1 MSKSSNLTA
10 GDGLSLAADVIKLLA
25 PVLKETDKAKLEN
38 LKKNSRMVQDVFRR
52 MLNGEPIVKDYGDPH
67 AYTFVAFRN
76 ETSRDYRVELDN
88 DIRFVIQ
95 TYNVRTDDNH
105 LLEVRLQAY
114 NVREKKFVEGW
125 ERKFEK
131 LMPMLG
137 SDGFVSITSLNDFC
151 MFDRTNVQDKLIA
164 ERAVLVLHDNSGDY
178 HLEIR
183 VPEGKSFLL
192 HEDVP
197 VDYQELKALGV
208 KAVGQFV

>member
-1 MSKSSNLTA
+1 MSKSSPLTA

-52 MLNGEPIVKDYGDPH
+52 LLNGEPIVRDYGDPY

-76 ETSRDYRVELDN
+76 ETSRDYRVELDP

-95 TYNVRTDDNH
+95 THNVRSPEDH
-105 LLEVRLQAY
+105 LLEVRLLAY
-114 NVREKKFVEGW
+114 NVRKKEFVEGW

-137 SDGFVSITSLNDFC
+137 SDGFVSITSLNNFTL
-151 MFDRTNVQDKLIA
+151 FDRTNVQNKLIA
-164 ERAVLVLHDNSGDY
+164 ERAVVVLHNNSGDY
-178 HLEIR
+178 SLEIR
-183 VPEGKSFLL
+183 VPERKSFLL
-192 HEDVP
+192 REDVP
-197 VDYQELKALGV
+197 VDYQELEALGV
-208 KAVGQFV
+208 KAVGLFV